1 MKCWYNKWRAAR
13 HTAGAHRRYRLLTH
27 IPFKRLHFL
36 TNGGYKVNS
45 IGLCYYRYFK
55 LRLGGRAVY
64 VVRVFNVIARE
75 EEEMKIT
82 QEKLKE
88 IIASHGKWMRCEEGG
103 ERADLSNAYLRGAYL
118 RGADLSGADLSGADL
133 SGADLSGA
141 DLSNAYLRGAYLRG
155 ADLSGADLSNA
166 YLRGAYL
173 SGADLSNAD
182 LSGADLSNAYLRG
195 AYLSGADLSG
205 ADLSNAYL
213 RGAYLR
219 GADLSNAYL
228 RGAYLR
234 GADLSGADLSG
245 ADLRGA
251 DLSGA
256 DLSGADLDKTYYQI
270 VRIGSRVATTTY
282 CVEADNVVC
291 GCWNDYKGGTLD
303 EFRKRVESV
312 YGENGKPPNKKYYTQ
327 YIAAIEFFEKMAK
340 LAKKEKDK

>member
-103 ERADLSNAYLRGAYL
+103 ERAYLSGADLSGADLRGAYL
-118 RGADLSGADLSGADL
+118 RGADLSGAYLSDAD
-133 SGADLSGA
+133 
-141 DLSNAYLRGAYLRG
+141 
-155 ADLSGADLSNA
+155 
-166 YLRGAYL
+166 LRGAYL
-173 SGADLSNAD
+173 SGADLR
-182 LSGADLSNAYLRG
+182 GAD
-195 AYLSGADLSG
+195 
-205 ADLSNAYL
+205 L

-228 RGAYLR
+228 SDAYLSGADLRGAYLSGADLSNAYLR
-234 GADLSGADLSG
+234 GADLSGAYLSNTDLSG
-245 ADLRGA
+245 AY
-251 DLSGA
+251 
-256 DLSGADLDKTYYQI
+256 LDKTYYQI

>member
-103 ERADLSNAYLRGAYL
+103 ERADLSNAYLRG
-118 RGADLSGADLSGADL
+118 
-133 SGADLSGA
+133 
-141 DLSNAYLRGAYLRG
+141 
-155 ADLSGADLSNA
+155 
-166 YLRGAYL
+166 
-173 SGADLSNAD
+173 
-182 LSGADLSNAYLRG
+182 
-195 AYLSGADLSG
+195 
-205 ADLSNAYL
+205 
-213 RGAYLR
+213 
-219 GADLSNAYL
+219 AYL

>member
-118 RGADLSGADLSGADL
+118 RGA
-133 SGADLSGA
+133 
-141 DLSNAYLRGAYLRG
+141 
-155 ADLSGADLSNA
+155 
-166 YLRGAYL
+166 
-173 SGADLSNAD
+173 
-182 LSGADLSNAYLRG
+182 
-195 AYLSGADLSG
+195 
-205 ADLSNAYL
+205 
-213 RGAYLR
+213 YLR

-234 GADLSGADLSG
+234 GADLSG